1 MGESMALIRNL
12 TKAKLDAGEL
22 VLGMSLRLV
31 RGGEIAKIA
40 AACDYDFLFID
51 MEHGALGIE
60 SVGAICTAAL
70 DAGCSPIVRAA
81 SHAAYHASRPLD
93 AGAQGIVVPHVNSGA
108 EAAAVVDHCR
118 FPPLGHRSVAG
129 GAPQLEYASVPMG
142 EAIELLNSATLVVV
156 MIETAAAVDA
166 VDEIAAVPGVD
177 VLLIGT
183 NDLCADMG
191 IPGQFD
197 HDDVVTAYEKTIA
210 ACQKHGKHVGM
221 GGVYTDLAERY
232 VRMGVRMVLAGGD
245 NTFLMAGARAR
256 SQFLRELT
264 A

>member
-1 MGESMALIRNL
+1 MALVANV
-12 TKAKLDAGEL
+12 TKSRLDAGEM
-22 VLGMSLRLV
+22 VLGMSVRLA
-31 RGGEIAKIA
+31 RTGDIAKIA
-40 AACDYDFLFID
+40 ATCGYDFLFID
-51 MEHGALGIE
+51 MEHGPLGME
-60 SVGAICTAAL
+60 TVGGICAAAL

-81 SHAAYHASRPLD
+81 SHAGHHASRPLD
-93 AGAQGIVVPHVNSGA
+93 AGAQGIVVPHVNSAA
-108 EAAAVVDHCR
+108 EAQAVVDNSR

-129 GAPQLEYASVPMG
+129 GAPQLEYASVPMA
-142 EAIELLNSATLVVV
+142 EAIEQLNGSTLVVV
-156 MIETAAAVDA
+156 MIETAQAVAAA
-166 VDEIAAVPGVD
+166 DEIAAVHGVD

-197 HDDVVTAYEKTIA
+197 HDDVAAAYEKTIA
-210 ACQKHGKHVGM
+210 ACRAHGKHVGM

-256 SQFLRELT
+256 SQFLRGLSL
-264 A
+264 